1 MSIKRKIS
9 RRGLLSKATF
19 AGAALT
25 ISPSLALPMFSRN
38 PRNIPTD
45 AFDSHMIHAQ
55 AGGVVPGSR
64 EDQSANFQKLLNQ
77 SAEQDVPIFLPG
89 GVYKVGGLVFPRRT
103 RIIGVPGSTR
113 LTFNGRNFLARAERA
128 DLIHVHGIIF
138 DGLSLPLSENG
149 QGLLTLNT
157 VRDLRVSACDFVGS
171 GLHGLDLTG
180 AGGTVSGCYFHSI
193 RDTAIFSK
201 QSTGMTITDNS
212 ISECGNGGILV
223 HRFTLGDDGSVVS
236 NNRIENIK
244 STNGGTGQWGNG
256 INIYQAHNVMVSN
269 NRISNCAFSSVRANA
284 GHNIQILGNSC
295 SNSGE
300 TALYGEFSFEGA
312 VVSNNIVDGG
322 TIGISLANFNEGGR
336 LATVTGNIIRNLTNK
351 LPYKDSGDFKPGI
364 GIYAEADTVI
374 TGNAVENVP
383 QAGIHVGWG
392 EFCRN
397 VVVSQ
402 NVIRAA
408 PWGVTASVVKG
419 ARDVI
424 IKDNVF
430 GNISKQA
437 ITGFEWIKPVTKELL
452 GARRTGFNHLSVSG
466 NRLS

>member
-1 MSIKRKIS
+1 MSRLIS
-9 RRGLLSKATF
+9 RRGLLSKVALT
-19 AGAALT
+19 GAA
-25 ISPSLALPMFSRN
+25 IASGPSSALPLFSTN
-38 PRNIPTD
+38 PRNTTFYP
-45 AFDSHMIHAQ
+45 FDSHMIQAQ
-55 AGGVVPGSR
+55 TVGVVPGSR
-64 EDQSANFQKLLNQ
+64 DDQSATFQKLLNL

-89 GVYKVGGLVFPRRT
+89 GVYKVGELVLPRRT

-113 LTFNGRNFLARAERA
+113 LTFNGRSFLARAERA
-128 DLIHVHGIIF
+128 DFIHIHGVTF

-149 QGLLTLNT
+149 QGLLTVNT
-157 VRDLRVSACDFVGS
+157 VRDLRVTACDFVGS

-180 AGGTVSGCYFHSI
+180 AGGTVSGCYFRSI
-193 RDTAIFSK
+193 RDTALFSK
-201 QSTGMTITDNS
+201 QSTGMTITDNTV
-212 ISECGNGGILV
+212 SECGNGGILV

-236 NNRIENIK
+236 NNRIERIK

-256 INIYQAHNVMVSN
+256 INVYQAHNVMVSN
-269 NRISNCAFSSVRANA
+269 NRISDCAFSSVRANA
-284 GHNIQILGNSC
+284 GHNVQIIGNNC
-295 SNSGE
+295 TNSGE
-300 TALYGEFSFEGA
+300 TALYGEFSFQGA
-312 VVSNNIVDGG
+312 IVSNNIVDGG

-351 LPYKDSGDFKPGI
+351 LPYKNTSDFKPGI

-392 EFCRN
+392 EYCRN
-397 VVVSQ
+397 VIVSQ
-402 NVIRAA
+402 NVIRSA

-430 GNISKQA
+430 GDISKQS

-452 GARRTGFNHLSVSG
+452 GARRTGFDHLSVSG